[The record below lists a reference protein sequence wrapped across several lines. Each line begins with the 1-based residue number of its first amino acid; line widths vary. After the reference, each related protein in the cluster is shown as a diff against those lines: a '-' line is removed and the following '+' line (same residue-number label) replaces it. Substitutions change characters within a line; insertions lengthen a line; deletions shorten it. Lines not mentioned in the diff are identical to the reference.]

1 MDTSSIIVGNVG
13 NPCLRLK
20 HIHHISLAYI
30 VGMLTG
36 SIYPSF
42 FTSKIKVYVYCL
54 HYIYFLSN
62 PYHLYALGVGINAY
76 ISLRFT
82 CVKNSIKPIGINQ
95 NGL

>member
-1 MDTSSIIVGNVG
+1 MNTSPIIVGNVG

-20 HIHHISLAYI
+20 PIYHISLAYI
-30 VGMLTG
+30 VGTLTG

-62 PYHLYALGVGINAY
+62 PYRSYALGVGINAY
-76 ISLRFT
+76 ISLRFN
-82 CVKNSIKPIGINQ
+82 CVQNSIKSLGAK
-95 NGL
+95 